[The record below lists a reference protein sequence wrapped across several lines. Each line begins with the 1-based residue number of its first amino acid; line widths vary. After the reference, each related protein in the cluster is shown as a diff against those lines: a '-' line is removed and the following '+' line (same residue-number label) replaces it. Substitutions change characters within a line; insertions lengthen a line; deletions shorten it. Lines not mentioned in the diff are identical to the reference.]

1 MPRSDFS
8 RSLNVDYFQNL
19 MPNFVCCLHDEIIS
33 EGNDATLLCEMTIES
48 IGKSFVTFFQRNH
61 ALVSKAKLLL

>member
-1 MPRSDFS
+1 MKVLILDITSSMNSFS
-8 RSLNVDYFQNL
+8 R
-19 MPNFVCCLHDEIIS
+19 CDECQQI
-33 EGNDATLLCEMTIES
+33 TLLCEMTIES

>member
-1 MPRSDFS
+1 MADRN
-8 RSLNVDYFQNL
+8 RIWVQKNHQLN
-19 MPNFVCCLHDEIIS
+19 PP
-33 EGNDATLLCEMTIES
+33 TLLCEMTIES

>member
-1 MPRSDFS
+1 MTGFEPGLLCMLNRDAIPRPGE
-8 RSLNVDYFQNL
+8 LT
-19 MPNFVCCLHDEIIS
+19 
-33 EGNDATLLCEMTIES
+33 TLLCEMTIES